1 MIQFIKFF
9 ILILCFHIQLCSFA
23 QYDKTINYNE
33 GRIPKVAF
41 YQLKGDSMIPLTS
54 LKRAEVNVIYCK
66 VIEGME
72 HVLYNQILS
81 SNDAIVEKS
90 AEERNVYHITPTS
103 TNVCELILDVK
114 LMEDY
119 YQIAFELQG
128 KRMVKKVIRTYT
140 PRTYMI
146 DYKKIPIVD

>member
-9 ILILCFHIQLCSFA
+9 ILILCFHIQLSSFA
-23 QYDKTINYNE
+23 QYDKTVNHNE
-33 GRIPKVAF
+33 GGIPKVAF
-41 YQLKGDSMIPLTS
+41 YQLKGDSMVPLTY
-54 LKRAEVNVIYCK
+54 LKRAEVNTIYCK

-90 AEERNVYHITPTS
+90 AEERNVYFITPTS

-119 YQIAFELQG
+119 YQIAFELKG
-128 KRMVKKVIRTYT
+128 KCMIKKVIRTYT
-140 PRTYMI
+140 PRRYMI
-146 DYKKIPIVD
+146 DYKQFPIVD